1 MQSSQSKHDGSY
13 RGLMT
18 VFVGTSGW
26 HYQHW
31 RPRFYP
37 AKMGPSKWL
46 GFFCERFA
54 TVELNNAFYRL
65 PELSSFQR
73 WHDGTPSDFVFA
85 LKASRYLTH
94 VRRLRDPAQPVD
106 TLMER
111 AIGLKSRLGPVL
123 LQLPPNLKA
132 DPSALYETLA
142 AFHDRARVAVEL
154 RHNSWFTD
162 EVRAV
167 LESHNAALCLVDG
180 GAVDVPRWKTTNWS
194 YVRFHQGK
202 GKPPPCYTRSA
213 LDAWAKDLSTKWK
226 RSEDVFCYFNNDPNG
241 CALRDAG
248 WLSQAFARHGRS
260 ATRVPEPDE
269 IRVG

>member
-1 MQSSQSKHDGSY
+1 
-13 RGLMT
+13 
-18 VFVGTSGW
+18 
-26 HYQHW
+26 
-31 RPRFYP
+31 
-37 AKMGPSKWL
+37 MGPAKWL
-46 GFFCERFA
+46 GFYCERFA

-65 PELSSFQR
+65 PERSSFEKWR
-73 WHDGTPSDFVFA
+73 DGTPSDFVFA

-111 AIGLKSRLGPVL
+111 AIGLESRMGPVL

-132 DPSALYETLA
+132 DPPALDETLA
-142 AFHDRARVAVEL
+142 AFHGRAKVAVEA
-154 RHNSWFTD
+154 RHASWFSD

-167 LESHNAALCLVDG
+167 LESHHAALCLADG
-180 GAVDVPRWKTTNWS
+180 GPVDVPKWRTTDWS

-202 GKPPPCYTRSA
+202 GKPAPCYTRSA
-213 LDAWAKDLSTKWK
+213 LDTWAKELAARWK
-226 RSEDVFCYFNNDPNG
+226 QSEDVFCYFNNDPNG

-248 WLSQAFARHGRS
+248 WLAEALGRHGRS
-260 ATRVPEPDE
+260 ATRVPEPRE